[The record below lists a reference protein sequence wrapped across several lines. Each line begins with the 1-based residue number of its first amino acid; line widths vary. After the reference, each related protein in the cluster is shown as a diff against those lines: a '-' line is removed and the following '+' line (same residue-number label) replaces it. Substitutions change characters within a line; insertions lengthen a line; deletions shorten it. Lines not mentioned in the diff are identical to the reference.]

1 MFAVFWEEEGKGI
14 GRGME
19 KITKKN
25 KVEISTFLMNNNSVK
40 LRDAS

>member
-1 MFAVFWEEEGKGI
+1 MFAVFWEEEGKGT

-19 KITKKN
+19 KITKK
-25 KVEISTFLMNNNSVK
+25 KVEISTFLMNSDSVK